1 MRLIVHFEDDRCRP
15 RRFYGLS
22 FYLAGNFLTNHARA
36 YSQPDGPAFF
46 TISQHSKS
54 LRAIDSL
61 ASNIS
66 DSPYFV
72 PVFPPNIFLWNK
84 VHVLQASNEREI
96 DDAFATLIQLRAGA
110 FVISSDPFLN
120 SQTKQLAALAL
131 GHAVPTIFQYR

>member
-72 PVFPPNIFLWNK
+72 PVSPQPNCRPARG
-84 VHVLQASNEREI
+84 ASQGLS
-96 DDAFATLIQLRAGA
+96 ARAA
-110 FVISSDPFLN
+110 
-120 SQTKQLAALAL
+120 AALASGRPIRSWACL
-131 GHAVPTIFQYR
+131 GGAIGTGPFMGSVIAHSWPAA